1 MFNSNSRRCRQLERE
16 RLRQVTELGRTIVPP
31 AGWRIEAHRPARKEV
46 RGAAPQIIVTFRAP
60 CGEQLTSLA
69 DIKAYMERAR
79 AAHGPT
85 LPLGV
90 SSRHLADLGKRARQV
105 QPTCPPYYRQA
116 GPPYYTQAGPPG
128 PVHLSPVL

>member
-1 MFNSNSRRCRQLERE
+1 M
-16 RLRQVTELGRTIVPP
+16 TELGRTIVPP

-105 QPTCPPYYRQA
+105 QPPQHRGAAKYAERGQVWAA
-116 GPPYYTQAGPPG
+116 GEGKWWMR
-128 PVHLSPVL
+128 